1 MVLEIK
7 NLTVYAKERQILYD
21 VSLSLERSQLI
32 VLMGPNGSG
41 KSTLAQTL
49 LGSPFYKII
58 RGEVL
63 LDGESIV
70 NLKTHERVRK
80 GLFLVF
86 QNPVEIQGVSVLNLV
101 KAAHSSITS
110 EQTSIFEFKNKLSS
124 LLSFLDLEES
134 FLYKNVN
141 VEMSGGEKKKSEM
154 LQLLAIK
161 PKYAIL
167 DEPDSGLDVDSLKL
181 VAKAITNLLNS
192 NVGVLL
198 ITHYTRIIN
207 ELPSPS
213 KVYVM
218 LNGKIV
224 TSGGVEV
231 AKEVDRGG
239 YEWIGKN

>member
-1 MVLEIK
+1 MTLEVK
-7 NLTVYAKERQILYD
+7 NLTVSTEERQILD
-21 VSLSLERSQLI
+21 NVSLSLEKSQLA

-49 LGSPFYKII
+49 LGSPFYKVV
-58 RGEVL
+58 RGDVL

-86 QNPVEIQGVSVLNLV
+86 QNPVEIQGISVLNLI
-101 KAAHSSITS
+101 KAAYSSITN
-110 EQTSIFEFKNKLSS
+110 EQISIFEFKSKLSPLLS
-124 LLSFLDLEES
+124 LLNLEDQFLL
-134 FLYKNVN
+134 KNVN

-181 VAKAITNLLNS
+181 VAKAITNLLAR

-198 ITHYTRIIN
+198 ITHYTRILN
-207 ELPSPS
+207 ELPPPN
-213 KVYVM
+213 KVYIM
-218 LNGKIV
+218 LNGRV
-224 TSGGVEV
+224 VASGGKEI
-231 AKEVDRGG
+231 AEEVDRGG
-239 YEWIGKN
+239 YKWIEKS

>member
-1 MVLEIK
+1 MALEVK
-7 NLTVYAKERQILYD
+7 DLTVSVEEKQILKD
-21 VSLSLERSQLI
+21 VSLSLKRSQLV

-49 LGSPFYKII
+49 LGSPFYNVVS
-58 RGEVL
+58 GDVL

-86 QNPVEIQGVSVLNLV
+86 QNPVEIQGVSVLNLI
-101 KAAHSSITS
+101 KTARSSIAN
-110 EQTSIFEFKNKLSS
+110 EQISVFEFKNKLSP
-124 LLSFLDLEES
+124 LLNLLNLEES
-134 FLYKNVN
+134 FLFKNVN

-181 VAKAITNLLNS
+181 VAKAINNLLNNS
-192 NVGVLL
+192 VGILL

-207 ELPSPS
+207 ELPPPNE
-213 KVYVM
+213 VHVM

-224 TSGGVEV
+224 ASGGLEI
-231 AKEVDRGG
+231 AKEINRGG
-239 YEWIGKN
+239 YEWIEKR